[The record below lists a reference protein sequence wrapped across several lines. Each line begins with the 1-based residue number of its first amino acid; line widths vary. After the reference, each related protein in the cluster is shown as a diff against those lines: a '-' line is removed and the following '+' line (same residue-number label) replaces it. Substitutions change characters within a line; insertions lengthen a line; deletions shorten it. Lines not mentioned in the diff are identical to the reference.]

1 MKTTTQAAIATLLI
15 LSPANAF
22 AERSTSETGA
32 SHKMHQHMVQSSE
45 KAKSMNM
52 SGDVDK
58 DFAKMMADHHRSG
71 IEMAQMYVKHG
82 KSDDLKELA
91 EEDDRGAT
99 ERFERS
105 APMHR
110 AARASV
116 RGARPLLASGRL
128 PAALHHP
135 R

>member
-1 MKTTTQAAIATLLI
+1 MRTTIKAAVTTLLI
-15 LSPANAF
+15 LSPGGALAD
-22 AERSTSETGA
+22 RSTSEMGA

-82 KSDDLKELA
+82 KSEDLKELA
-91 EEDDRGAT
+91 EKMIEEQQKDIRT
-99 ERFERS
+99 LSTF
-105 APMHR
+105 
-110 AARASV
+110 
-116 RGARPLLASGRL
+116 ASGSQG
-128 PAALHHP
+128 
-135 R
+135 